1 MTTHIPVPYKISRL
15 DDGRR
20 VEIAWDERGHVG
32 TFPARDLRLACQCA
46 ACVEEMSGRA
56 MLDPKNVPQD
66 VRALSVKLVGAY
78 AVHFDWS
85 DGHATGIYPWERLLA
100 ICPCP
105 ACSGRRAAGT
115 TARSAGE

>member
-1 MTTHIPVPYKISRL
+1 MTAKIPLPFKISRL
-15 DDGRR
+15 DEGRTI
-20 VEIAWDERGHVG
+20 EIAWDERGHVG
-32 TFPARDLRLACQCA
+32 AYGSRTLRLACQCA
-46 ACVEEMSGRA
+46 ACVEEMSGRP

-100 ICPCP
+100 LCPCP
-105 ACSGRRAAGT
+105 ACAAKRAGASSRAAD
-115 TARSAGE
+115 